1 MEGGGGGHASR
12 SEEPLKPTDN
22 NIYLHLKLH
31 KRETTM
37 KETKEPKIGTW
48 PTPEMPVWHHIQ
60 KLKKHL
66 EGKPAE
72 EYALILSDFTT
83 TLCKYLEASIRSDI
97 SCLHKY
103 IEADLCNDPKIKE
116 CLPRLCHTYRLY
128 KLICCN

>member
-1 MEGGGGGHASR
+1 MH
-12 SEEPLKPTDN
+12 PDLKNPPTAN
-22 NIYLHLKLH
+22 NIYLHTKLH

-48 PTPEMPVWHHIQ
+48 PTPETPVWHHIQ

-72 EYALILSDFTT
+72 EYQLILTNFTT

-128 KLICCN
+128 KLICCS